1 MSAPAVDKEL
11 SQATTQTV
19 AQAIA
24 QARRWYWQRISAMV
38 LAVCVL
44 VHLVV
49 MVYAVRGGISA
60 AEILGRTQ
68 GSWAFGAFYAVFVIA
83 CAVHVPVGVA
93 NIAREWWGLGER
105 AARALSLL
113 LALLLLLT
121 GLRAVVAVVA
131 PGGAA

>member
-1 MSAPAVDKEL
+1 MDKEL
-11 SQATTQTV
+11 

-49 MVYAVRGGISA
+49 MVYAVRGGLSG

-93 NIAREWWGLGER
+93 NIAREWWGLGDR
-105 AARALSLL
+105 AARALSLSF
-113 LALLLLLT
+113 ALLLLLA

-131 PGGAA
+131 PGAAA